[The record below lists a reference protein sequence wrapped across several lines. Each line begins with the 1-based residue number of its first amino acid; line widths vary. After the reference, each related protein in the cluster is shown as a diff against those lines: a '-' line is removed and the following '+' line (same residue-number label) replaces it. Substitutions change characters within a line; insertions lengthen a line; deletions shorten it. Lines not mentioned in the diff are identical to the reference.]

1 MLRDTFFLEMQPTIL
16 KEAHDAN
23 MRNSLNNVDM
33 VIGSLEEAEDNVN
46 NRNNRIV
53 EMFYSIKSL
62 G

>member
-46 NRNNRIV
+46 NRNSRIV